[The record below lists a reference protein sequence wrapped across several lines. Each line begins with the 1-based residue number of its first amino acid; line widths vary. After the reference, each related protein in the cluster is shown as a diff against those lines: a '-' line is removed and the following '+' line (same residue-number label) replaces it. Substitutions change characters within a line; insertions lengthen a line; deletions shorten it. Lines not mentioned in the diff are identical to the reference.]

1 MSEPG
6 NLFALESPLIARLT
20 ETLPAGVQVLAAP
33 YLEDLRD
40 LEQRARRLPAVF
52 VMHLD
57 GVPAEPKAGSS
68 LGLRLAQRWAVVIAT
83 HNRAEL
89 TTGAPARLQ
98 AGALAWSAIGALHG
112 WRPLERA
119 KPLTLTRL
127 LAPLFFE
134 GGLQLL
140 PLVFTHETPR
150 LCGD

>member
-6 NLFALESPLIARLT
+6 NLFALEPLLVRRLT
-20 ETLPAGVQVLAAP
+20 EALPAGVQVLTAP

-40 LEQRARRLPAVF
+40 LEQYARRLPAVF

-57 GVPAEPKAGSS
+57 GDPVAGPRP
-68 LGLRLAQRWAVVIAT
+68 LTGLRLQQRWAVVVAT
-83 HNRAEL
+83 HNRADL
-89 TTGAPARLQ
+89 PSGAAARLQ
-98 AGALAWSAIGALHG
+98 AGELAWGALNALHG

-119 KPLTLTRL
+119 RSLDFSRL
-127 LAPLFFE
+127 LAPLFIK